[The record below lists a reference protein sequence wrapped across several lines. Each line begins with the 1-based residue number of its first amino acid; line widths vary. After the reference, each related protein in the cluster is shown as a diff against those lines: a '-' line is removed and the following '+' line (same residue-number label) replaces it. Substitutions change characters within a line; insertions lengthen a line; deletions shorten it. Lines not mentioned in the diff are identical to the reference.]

1 MKATTLTLYSLDY
14 RELKAYI
21 AATAFVV
28 GNIVL
33 PQLFHLVPNG
43 GVTFLPI
50 YFFTLIAAYKYGW
63 KVGLLTAI
71 LSPVV
76 NHLLFGMPPLAV
88 LPAILLKSTLL
99 AVVAGMA
106 ANYFK
111 RISIPILVGV
121 VLSYQLVGTLG
132 EWALTGSFYT
142 AVQDFRIAIP
152 GMLLQIFGGYALI
165 KYIIYK

>member
-1 MKATTLTLYSLDY
+1 MKATSLTLYSLDY
-14 RELKAYI
+14 RNLKAYL
-21 AATAFVV
+21 AATIFVA

-43 GVTFLPI
+43 GITFLPI

-88 LPAILLKSTLL
+88 LPAILLKSVLL
-99 AVVAGMA
+99 AVAAGMA

-111 RISIPILVGV
+111 RISIPILFGV
-121 VLSYQLVGTLG
+121 VFAYQLVGTLG
-132 EWALTGSFYT
+132 EWVLTDFYT

-165 KYIIYK
+165 RYIICK

>member
-1 MKATTLTLYSLDY
+1 MKTNTLTLYSLSY
-14 RELKAYI
+14 GELKSYL
-21 AATAFVV
+21 AATAFIA

-43 GVTFLPI
+43 GITFLPI

-63 KVGLLTAI
+63 KVGLITAL
-71 LSPVV
+71 LSPAV

-99 AVVAGMA
+99 AMAAGLA
-106 ANYFK
+106 ANYFR
-111 RISIPILVGV
+111 RISIPILIGV
-121 VLSYQLVGTLG
+121 VLGYQLAGTLG

-142 AVQDFRIAIP
+142 AMQDFRIAIP

-165 KYIIYK
+165 KYIIYR